1 MEKKSL
7 EFLERLCNAFGPAGF
22 EREPIRI
29 TREYIEGYVDEI
41 TYDKLGSLVFK
52 KMGKSKRPV
61 VLLPGHVDEIGFVIA
76 GINEDGYLTF
86 DTLGGWWA
94 QVLLGQRVK
103 IRTQKGEIEGVIA
116 AKPPHLLSGDERKKV
131 LTKDKMF
138 IDIACANL
146 EEAREMGVRIGDPVS
161 PDSRFSL
168 IEKVVF
174 EEGKKKGKA
183 KLAIGKAFDDRIG
196 VFVATEVIRILFEEK
211 VTHPNTVLGAAT
223 TQEEVGLRGARTT
236 AYVAKPDVCITL
248 EVDIAGDVPG
258 IKPHE
263 APAKMGKGPS
273 ILTFDASMI
282 PNQPLKETV
291 IAVAE
296 KNKIP
301 YQLSKAS
308 GGGTDAGVI
317 HIHGAGCPSL
327 VVGIPTRHIHSH
339 VGILSLEDVENCIK
353 LIIEVV
359 KTLDE
364 KTVDGFTSG

>member
-22 EREPIRI
+22 EREPIKI
-29 TREYIEGYVDEI
+29 TREYIEGCVDEI

-86 DTLGGWWA
+86 DTLGGWFT

-103 IRTQKGEIEGVIA
+103 IRTEKGEIEGVIA
-116 AKPPHLLSGDERKKV
+116 TKPPHLLSHDERKKV
-131 LTKDKMF
+131 LTRDKMF
-138 IDIACANL
+138 IDIGCANV

-211 VTHPNTVLGAAT
+211 ITHPNTVLGAAT

-248 EVDIAGDVPG
+248 EVDISGDVPG

-308 GGGTDAGVI
+308 GGGTDAGAI
-317 HIHGAGCPSL
+317 HIHGVGCPSL

>member
-22 EREPIRI
+22 EREPIKI

-52 KMGKSKRPV
+52 KIGKSKRPI

-76 GINEDGYLTF
+76 GISEDGYLTF
-86 DTLGGWWA
+86 DTLGGWFT
-94 QVLLGQRVK
+94 QVLLGQRIK
-103 IRTQKGEIEGVIA
+103 IRTEKGEIEGVIA
-116 AKPPHLLSGDERKKV
+116 AKPPHLLPPDERKKV
-131 LTKDKMF
+131 VTRDKMF
-138 IDIACANL
+138 IDIGCANL

-196 VFVATEVIRILFEEK
+196 VFVAAEVIKILFEEK
-211 VTHPNTVLGAAT
+211 IAHPNTVLGAAT

-236 AYVAKPDVCITL
+236 AHLAKPDVCITL
-248 EVDIAGDVPG
+248 EVDISGDVPG

-263 APAKMGKGPS
+263 APARMGKGPS

-291 IAVAE
+291 IAVARN
-296 KNKIP
+296 NKIP

-308 GGGTDAGVI
+308 GGGTDAGAI
-317 HIHGAGCPSL
+317 HIHGVGCPSL
-327 VVGIPTRHIHSH
+327 VVGVPTRHIHSH

-359 KTLDE
+359 KTLDQ
-364 KTVDGFTSG
+364 KTVDGFTSA